1 MNSIKLKKKLRKL
14 PMKLKSYAAS
24 MILCLTIGLTG
35 CANNS
40 RKELYSAP
48 LLPTGYLY
56 LVPNTPIQTKEGI
69 YVPHQNEKWV
79 AEFKYQALERENLA
93 LVEAIKKIQTERDM
107 K

>member
-1 MNSIKLKKKLRKL
+1 
-14 PMKLKSYAAS
+14 MKLKSYAVS
-24 MILCLTIGLTG
+24 TILCLIIMLTG

-69 YVPHQNEKWV
+69 YTPRQSEKWI
-79 AEFKYQALERENLA
+79 AEFKYQALEKENLA
-93 LVEAIKKIQTERDM
+93 LIEAIKKIQTEKDM